1 MYRTIFILVLFIG
14 IAYNAAQ
21 AQVYTSDQAETP
33 ELKILSWNI
42 HMLPYCVYYKTKK
55 HKRAKAIVEA
65 LDTSSYNIIVFQ
77 EAFHQVVRGK
87 IRRALKEKYPYA
99 YGPANKRFLSL
110 KANSGIWILSDQPLI
125 HLDEIEYEHAT
136 GDGKLARKGALMLQ
150 GSWYGHLFQL
160 LGTHNNGGPINNS
173 QFHDMRQ
180 KLLDPYRIKEV
191 PQIICGDYNTKKSS
205 PNDQW
210 NSMLRTFDVDE
221 GYVQHDD
228 RAPDHKLSI
237 PTNDIYERFPDFI
250 FIRGNGDTD
259 LLVDRIATES
269 IGPTWVQE
277 PKKRYGHSVGLS
289 DHFPVSI
296 KLHWRNTN
304 PIAE

>member
-1 MYRTIFILVLFIG
+1 MYRIFILVLLIG
-14 IAYNAAQ
+14 SIYQDIA
-21 AQVYTSDQAETP
+21 AQVYTTESTETP
-33 ELKILSWNI
+33 QLQVLSWNI

-55 HKRAKAIVEA
+55 RKRAKAIVQA

-87 IRRALKEKYPYA
+87 MRRALKKKYPYS
-99 YGPANKRFLSL
+99 YGPANKKFLSL
-110 KANSGIWILSDQPLI
+110 RANSGIWILSDQPLI
-125 HLDEIEYEHAT
+125 YIDEIEYEHAS
-136 GDGKLARKGALMLQ
+136 GDGKLARKGVLMVQ

-160 LGTHNNGGPINNS
+160 LGTHNNGGPVNNS

-180 KLLDPYRIKEV
+180 KLLDPYIIDGV
-191 PQIICGDYNTKKSS
+191 PQIICGDYNTKKNS

-228 RAPDHKLSI
+228 RTEEHKLSI
-237 PTNDIYERFPDFI
+237 PTNDIYQRFPDFI
-250 FIRGNGDTD
+250 FIRGNGDSD
-259 LLVDRIATES
+259 ILVDRIATES

-277 PKKRYGHSVGLS
+277 PKKVYGRSVGLS

-296 KLHWRNTN
+296 KLHWKNTD
-304 PIAE
+304 PTAK